1 MCSFSCSLQL
11 HHETIHEAA
20 TYGSVRPYRESPL
33 LARARQTESFHS
45 YRDFQSFS
53 FNKNNAERVNLES
66 GSLPA
71 KSDSTAS
78 DPESC
83 VPDKKPAI
91 ALKASKSTA
100 DQGVSDP
107 CRAPEPTEVR
117 KKMAEEENEPKAEMK
132 RRSGF
137 DGAFL
142 GRRKVS
148 QVPHLSSSPGEG
160 GSESSGT
167 ASPSPTKSTTSP
179 RRKKSDSSCQDY
191 AL

>member
-1 MCSFSCSLQL
+1 MSYSLQL

-33 LARARQTESFHS
+33 LARARRTESFHS

-53 FNKNNAERVNLES
+53 FNKNNSEKANGENES
-66 GSLPA
+66 SA
-71 KSDSTAS
+71 SKSDPKPN
-78 DPESC
+78 DHESC
-83 VPDKKPAI
+83 SADKKPAI
-91 ALKASKSTA
+91 PPKASKGAEAVPDSCPLPDNA
-100 DQGVSDP
+100 D
-107 CRAPEPTEVR
+107 VR
-117 KKMAEEENEPKAEMK
+117 KRIIEEENEPRPENK

-137 DGAFL
+137 EGAFL
-142 GRRKVS
+142 SRRKVS
-148 QVPHLSSSPGEG
+148 QVPHLSSSPGDG